1 MRVCVY
7 VVMYRPDLYKKEYTH
22 PMALSDPANQREH
35 TTFST
40 LGISAP
46 AAVARPPRLDAL
58 RVRHRRARQHGRGR
72 DGIVR
77 VEHTGSERARAPAP
91 RHRQHRGERAGA
103 QPPPLVADEADDA
116 EIVAGFAGERLAVRR
131 VQQARGAAERGALRG
146 DGVHGNGGHD

>member
-46 AAVARPPRLDAL
+46 AAESRD
-58 RVRHRRARQHGRGR
+58 RRASTLCVCATA
-72 DGIVR
+72 VR
-77 VEHTGSERARAPAP
+77 VSTAADATVSCVWNIRVPNAPA
-91 RHRQHRGERAGA
+91 HAATARQ
-103 QPPPLVADEADDA
+103 P
-116 EIVAGFAGERLAVRR
+116 
-131 VQQARGAAERGALRG
+131 
-146 DGVHGNGGHD
+146 

>member
-1 MRVCVY
+1 
-7 VVMYRPDLYKKEYTH
+7 
-22 PMALSDPANQREH
+22 MALSDPANQREH

-40 LGISAP
+40 LGSSAP
-46 AAVARPPRLDAL
+46 ASAPRSRRASTLCVCATAVRVSTAADATVSCVWNTRVPNAPARP
-58 RVRHRRARQHGRGR
+58 H
-72 DGIVR
+72 
-77 VEHTGSERARAPAP
+77 P

-146 DGVHGNGGHD
+146 DGVLGNGGHD

>member
-46 AAVARPPRLDAL
+46 AAESRSRRADAL
-58 RVRHRRARQHGRGR
+58 RVRTA
-72 DGIVR
+72 VR
-77 VEHTGSERARAPAP
+77 VSTAADATVSCGGTHGFERARAPAP